1 MLQGADSAIEII
13 WGIGV
18 AHGEREGRIIDRPPV
33 EVRVARRI
41 SGASASAGRFCI
53 AGRSNWVGRGC
64 DRALNAMGSMW
75 NCMPL
80 QRSPGGNEAPGPRA
94 AVLIVGTLTI
104 LRLWA
109 AAHAGLAPDETY
121 YWLWSRTPAFGYA
134 DHPPMI
140 AWWIWLSTRVLGDT
154 ALGIRALPILSAL
167 VTSVAVYGIATQLWS
182 SRSTA
187 LRAALWF
194 NATIL
199 VGVGAIFAT
208 PDAPSTMFWALAVWA
223 LSAIFRTERSSLWIL
238 VGLFAG
244 LGCVSKYTNL
254 FLGLGIVVWL
264 LIDPAGRHWFRSPWL
279 WAGGLVAC
287 LVFWPVFLWNAQHDW
302 ISFSRQFGRIAAHT
316 LTLRYLGEFLASQFG
331 LLNPLIAYFALLAVG
346 LAFKKRNEFR
356 SNPSLFLLA
365 IAAPLVAYMVV
376 HAFHDRIQANW
387 LAPIYPQVALLAA
400 AAAGNDLAP
409 SPMRERLVHVV
420 VPLGCA
426 ISTIALV
433 YIARPFDL
441 LLPFR
446 SPANRLEGW
455 QDLAATVERL
465 RQRSGATWIATAS
478 YDVNAELTFYMRG
491 RVAVRQITE
500 RERYR
505 STPLDSVLVA
515 QRALLVLPEA
525 GSETGHFK
533 RCFEITEPIS
543 VVARQGAEGSLERYV
558 VESAL
563 TAQPDI
569 MTAGCHFHLHNT
581 KALISTGADSS
592 APRKARSNAN

>member
-1 MLQGADSAIEII
+1 
-13 WGIGV
+13 
-18 AHGEREGRIIDRPPV
+18 
-33 EVRVARRI
+33 
-41 SGASASAGRFCI
+41 
-53 AGRSNWVGRGC
+53 
-64 DRALNAMGSMW
+64 
-75 NCMPL
+75 MPL
-80 QRSPGGNEAPGPRA
+80 QRSPGKNEALAPTA
-94 AVLIVGTLTI
+94 VVLIVGALTI

-182 SRSTA
+182 RSIA

-194 NATIL
+194 NAMVLI
-199 VGVGAIFAT
+199 GVGAIFAT
-208 PDAPSTMFWALAVWA
+208 PDAPSTMFWALAVWV
-223 LSAIFRTERSSLWIL
+223 LSAIFRTKRSWLWIL
-238 VGLFAG
+238 AGLFAG

-254 FLGLGIVVWL
+254 FFGLGIVAWL

-287 LVFWPVFLWNAQHDW
+287 LVFLPVLLWNEQHDW
-302 ISFSRQFGRIAAHT
+302 ISFSRQFGRINVLHQ
-316 LTLRYLGEFLASQFG
+316 LTLRYLGELLASQLG
-331 LLNPLIAYFALLAVG
+331 LLNPLIAYFALLAISI
-346 LAFKKRNEFR
+346 AFKKPNDYR
-356 SNPSLFLLA
+356 SSPSVFLVL
-365 IAAPLVAYMVV
+365 IAAPLVAYMVL
-376 HAFHDRIQANW
+376 HAVHDRIQANW

-400 AAAGNDLAP
+400 AAAGNDLAT
-409 SPMRERLVHVV
+409 SPMRERLVRVV

-426 ISTIALV
+426 ISTIALL

-441 LLPFR
+441 LLPFP
-446 SPANRLEGW
+446 SPVNRLEGW

-500 RERYR
+500 RQRYR
-505 STPLDSVLVA
+505 STPLDSGLVA

-525 GSETGHFK
+525 GSETGRFK

-543 VVARQGAEGSLERYV
+543 VIARQGAEGSLDRYV

-569 MTAGCHFHLHNT
+569 MTAGCHFDFHNT